1 MLPSR
6 DRPLVVHLRAVIVLG
21 ATACLLWSMY
31 EFQVLAAPV
40 AWQLLFIGLGL
51 AAVGQ
56 LGLRYPAP
64 PPGPPPTPPT
74 RRRRWLGI
82 VIAIAG
88 AALWGLAT
96 YRLFQAWAPNF
107 DFAWIGWS
115 SGVALLGIGLDL
127 AWGVWPRRA
136 RPTYRWV
143 IPLVIV
149 ALIAAAGIY
158 RLGNIADFPGEAM
171 ITQIEDLQVGNFGL
185 AYLGGYR
192 LRWEYLSST
201 WLAALGLWLGGPTQL
216 AERIPFAVV
225 STLKVLPLF
234 IWIRLAVGTTG
245 ALVGS
250 ALLVCSF
257 WDVVLSRIPN
267 NHNAL
272 IVSVVFV
279 LIAGA
284 VRRGRPSGYAWLGFL
299 AGYVLH
305 EYIAYRP
312 LALFALLGAL
322 LWSLRDRTASW
333 GARVSR
339 PLLTTAL
346 LACMATPLFHTRVP
360 PAQWRLE
367 YLDGWNRAKG
377 NTSYYN
383 DNNTWTT
390 TYNERFERTKW
401 AVGLFVFRGDH
412 SPVRSIP
419 SQPPMVDAAT
429 ATLALL
435 GIGGALIHCFDPVL
449 GLTLFGFAVTFTGT
463 LIMTGNFDVARV
475 GGAVPYVYALAGF
488 GAAGLAAALAQAWT
502 WRRLGAA
509 VGALL
514 LAAAV
519 LFSGYWNTRD
529 LLEFW
534 HSPAV
539 RRAHRNNLA
548 YLAVWMR
555 YNVKPGER
563 VLGIAPNYTN
573 ALEGHD
579 GSWLRGG
586 EVHGYVAFDVE
597 TALRS
602 WLKEGGPVLLF
613 IYDGRNT
620 PALAAYL
627 EWLLPD
633 VHFTIDKDPLELEA
647 DVAYVRLPAPPA
659 DLAERLAEW
668 NCRGAQADFV
678 LLGPNKSTLWEAHKV
693 VPYLSKSVWPGP
705 MIEQLYRQAGQATG
719 IHIEAHADF
728 DVRTSGQYGFDVECY
743 AGTAQLSVDGKRVPG
758 STARM
763 PLIDGRHTLDII
775 ADYGPMGIEPQMRL
789 LWSGPD
795 TGDRQELMPFYRIAP
810 LNPACGTPAAP
821 ETPASA
827 PPADAPAETGARSA
841 DMVEM
846 Q

>member
-1 MLPSR
+1 MSASR
-6 DRPLVVHLRAVIVLG
+6 ERPFVVQLRAVVVLG

-31 EFQVLAAPV
+31 QFQVVVAPV
-40 AWQLLFIGLGL
+40 AWQLLFCGLGL

-64 PPGPPPTPPT
+64 PPGPPPTTPT

-82 VIAIAG
+82 AIAAAG
-88 AALWGLAT
+88 AALWGRAT
-96 YRLFQAWAPNF
+96 YRLYLAWAPNF
-107 DFAWIGWS
+107 DFAWIGWL
-115 SGVALLGIGLDL
+115 SGAAVLGIGLDL
-127 AWGVWPRRA
+127 AWGVWPRPA
-136 RPTYRWV
+136 RPARRWV
-143 IPLVIV
+143 IPAVIV
-149 ALIAAAGIY
+149 ALIVAAGIY
-158 RLGNIADFPGEAM
+158 RLGNIADFPGEAA

-185 AYLGGYR
+185 AYLSGYR
-192 LRWEYLSST
+192 TRWEYLSST

-216 AERIPFAVV
+216 AMRIPFAVV

-272 IVSVVFV
+272 IVSIVFA

-284 VRRGRPSGYAWLGFL
+284 VRRGRPSGYIWLGFF

-312 LALFALLGAL
+312 LALLALLGAV
-322 LWSLRDRTASW
+322 LWSLRDRTAGW
-333 GARVSR
+333 RGRLAR

-346 LACMATPLFHTRVP
+346 LACMATPLFHTRLP
-360 PAQWRLE
+360 QTQWRVE
-367 YLDGWNRAKG
+367 YLDGWNRAQG
-377 NTSYYN
+377 NTNYYN
-383 DNNTWTT
+383 DKNTWAQ

-401 AVGLFVFRGDH
+401 SVGLFVIHGDH

-419 SQPPMVDAAT
+419 GQPPMVDPMT
-429 ATLALL
+429 ATLAVL

-475 GGAVPYVYALAGF
+475 GGAVPYVYALAGY

-519 LFSGYWNTRD
+519 LFSGYWNTRS

-539 RRAHRNNLA
+539 RRAYRSNLA

-555 YNVKPGER
+555 HNVQPGER
-563 VLGIAPNYTN
+563 VLGIAPNHTN

-613 IYDGRNT
+613 VYDGRNT
-620 PALAAYL
+620 PALAKYL

-633 VHFTIDKDPLELEA
+633 VHFTIDKDPLEMEA

-659 DLAERLAEW
+659 DLAERLAKW
-668 NCRGAQADFV
+668 NCRGARADFS
-678 LLGPNKSTLWEAHKV
+678 LLGANKTTLYEAHKV
-693 VPYLSKSVWPGP
+693 VPYLAKSVWPAP
-705 MIEQLYRQAGQATG
+705 MIEQLYRLAPQPTG
-719 IHIEAHADF
+719 IHIHAQGDF
-728 DVRTSGQYGFDVECY
+728 DVRVAGQYGFEVESY
-743 AGTAQLSVDGKRVPG
+743 AGAAQLFIDGKRAIGPT
-758 STARM
+758 SRI
-763 PLIDGRHTLDII
+763 PLSAGRHTLEVT
-775 ADYGPMGIEPQMRL
+775 ADYGPMSIEPQMRV

-795 TGDRQELMPFYRIAP
+795 TGDRQELMPFYRIAVP
-810 LNPACGTPAAP
+810 DPDCG
-821 ETPASA
+821 A
-827 PPADAPAETGARSA
+827 PPVPLPPAPLPLG
-841 DMVEM
+841 
-846 Q
+846 